1 MRFHPSEEQI
11 AIQDA
16 LRGTLADTLPSAK
29 LHALIDG
36 EADLDRPSWDALMAL
51 GLGGLMLPEDQGG
64 SGLGLLDTAMVV
76 EVLGEGGASGPVI
89 PHLMTVLALARS
101 KNEDAK
107 AKILPGLVAGET
119 IATLAFGGNWL
130 PESWDVSE
138 DAGRGSGVV
147 KFVPSAPSAGVFLV
161 GLAGVRLALVEA
173 GEGVT
178 VELHSSI
185 DRTRRMAQVT
195 FANSP
200 AVLLDTDV
208 AAVIDAGLVLTAA
221 DALGGAQKALD
232 MSVAYAKER
241 QQFGQPIGRFQ
252 GLKHQLATMALEVEP
267 ARALVWYA
275 AYAFDAG
282 LEDARRVAA
291 IAKAHLTDR
300 FVSVIRAAVAA
311 HGGIG
316 YTWEYDLSVWV
327 RRSFYDRA
335 FLGSPVAHRA
345 RAAELAGW

>member
-1 MRFHPSEEQI
+1 MCIR
-11 AIQDA
+11 
-16 LRGTLADTLPSAK
+16 
-29 LHALIDG
+29 
-36 EADLDRPSWDALMAL
+36 DR
-51 GLGGLMLPEDQGG
+51 
-64 SGLGLLDTAMVV
+64 V
-76 EVLGEGGASGPVI
+76 
-89 PHLMTVLALARS
+89 
-101 KNEDAK
+101 
-107 AKILPGLVAGET
+107 
-119 IATLAFGGNWL
+119 
-130 PESWDVSE
+130 
-138 DAGRGSGVV
+138 SGVV

-161 GLAGVRLALVEA
+161 GLAGGRLALVEA

-195 FANSP
+195 FANAP

-335 FLGSPVAHRA
+335 FLGLSLIHI
-345 RAAELAGW
+345 